1 MGTEL
6 TPRELMVLTLLR
18 EGKSNKE
25 IGASLGIST
34 RTVQKHLQRI
44 YSHLR
49 VKTRAE
55 AIVTL
60 YTGDSPLPP
69 RTQDSTALD
78 HV

>member
-18 EGKSNKE
+18 QGKSNKE
-25 IGASLGIST
+25 IGVALRIST

-44 YSHLR
+44 YSHLG
-49 VKTRAE
+49 VKTRVE
-55 AIVTL
+55 AIVAL
-60 YTGDSPLPP
+60 YTGDFPP
-69 RTQDSTALD
+69 SHAQSSTTHD